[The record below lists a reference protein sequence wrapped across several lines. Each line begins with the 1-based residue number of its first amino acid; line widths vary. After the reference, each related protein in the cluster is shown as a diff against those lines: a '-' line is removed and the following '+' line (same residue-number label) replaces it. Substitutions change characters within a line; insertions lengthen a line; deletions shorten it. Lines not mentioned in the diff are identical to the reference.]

1 MLPACLPPSA
11 LHRRM
16 CRLKEGAA
24 SMLALV
30 GLQQL
35 QDLELVQVFGF
46 GLTEVNPRALEEAI
60 EGLTNLRRLHVSAPP
75 PCVCGLGSNRVG
87 SLRRTLDPQRSAAR
101 LPAKDPPH
109 VHAFSSLQCAG

>member
-1 MLPACLPPSA
+1 
-11 LHRRM
+11 M

-75 PCVCGLGSNRVG
+75 ACVCGLGSNRVG
-87 SLRRTLDPQRSAAR
+87 SLRRTSDPQRSAAR